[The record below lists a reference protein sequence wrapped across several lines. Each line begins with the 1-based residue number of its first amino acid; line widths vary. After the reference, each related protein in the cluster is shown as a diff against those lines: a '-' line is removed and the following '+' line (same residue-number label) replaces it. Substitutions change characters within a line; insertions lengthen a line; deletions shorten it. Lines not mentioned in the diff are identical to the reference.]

1 MWPAAS
7 SGDGYD
13 APASYVGVPGAWAVG
28 PATGSDLGGYRTHQ
42 AGVLSESAV
51 HPGQVVAAS
60 HMDDAHLQTDAIYEE
75 RMRRA
80 AFLQAKAITAAAQ
93 QSNPRGLPMS
103 GVVTEAFPGMDPSAP
118 AWRESTQPSSGMRL
132 LNPQW
137 EQVLRYGY
145 RGVRPDNNAVLSQD
159 WQARSRDHLLVAPL
173 TARDNLMSLVLRATS
188 SPAQT
193 YSPHMKPLG
202 RRVAEHME
210 SPYFAED
217 NVRDVEREY
226 VFSGAGQMA
235 RR

>member
-1 MWPAAS
+1 MWESAS
-7 SGDGYD
+7 TGDSEVRGQ
-13 APASYVGVPGAWAVG
+13 PWEGAWPVG
-28 PATGSDLGGYRTHQ
+28 SATGSDLGGYSSRQ
-42 AGVLSESAV
+42 SGLLSERAV
-51 HPGQVVAAS
+51 HPGEVVAAS

-80 AFLQAKAITAAAQ
+80 AFLQARAITAAAQ

-103 GVVTEAFPGMDPSAP
+103 GVVMDAFPGADPGA
-118 AWRESTQPSSGMRL
+118 ATWRDSTHPSTGMRL

-137 EQVLRYGY
+137 EHVLRYGY
-145 RGVRPDNNAVLSQD
+145 RGVRPDNNAVLAQD

-173 TARDNLMSLVLRATS
+173 TARDNLMSLVMRATS

-217 NVRDVEREY
+217 AVRDVERDY
-226 VFSGAGQMA
+226 VFAATPA

>member
-1 MWPAAS
+1 MWQSAS
-7 SGDGYD
+7 SGDDYD
-13 APASYVGVPGAWAVG
+13 DPSTYAGVTGAWPVG
-28 PATGSDLGGYRTHQ
+28 AATRESGDYGAYASRQ
-42 AGVLSESAV
+42 AGLLSARGV
-51 HPGQVVAAS
+51 QPGQVVSAA

-103 GVVTEAFPGMDPSAP
+103 GVVMEAFPAADPGAA
-118 AWRESTQPSSGMRL
+118 AWRDGSHPSTGARL

-137 EQVLRYGY
+137 EHVLRYGY
-145 RGVRPDNNAVLSQD
+145 RGVRPDNNAVLAQD
-159 WQARSRDHLLVAPL
+159 WQVRSRDHLLVAPL
-173 TARDNLMSLVLRATS
+173 TARDNLMSLVMRATS

-202 RRVAEHME
+202 RRVAEHLE

-217 NVRDVEREY
+217 AVRDVERDF
-226 VFSGAGQMA
+226 VFQAASA

>member
-1 MWPAAS
+1 MWEGEETNPHE
-7 SGDGYD
+7 
-13 APASYVGVPGAWAVG
+13 YVGVDGAWPVG
-28 PATGSDLGGYRTHQ
+28 SATEADAITGGYATRQVGLLARNTEH
-42 AGVLSESAV
+42 AV
-51 HPGQVVAAS
+51 HPGHVVSATN
-60 HMDDAHLQTDAIYEE
+60 MDDAHLQTDPIYEE

-80 AFLQAKAITAAAQ
+80 AFLQARAITEASQ

-103 GVVTEAFPGMDPSAP
+103 GVVMEAFPGASPE
-118 AWRESTQPSSGMRL
+118 AWRDTTSPSNGMRL

-145 RGVRPDNNAVLSQD
+145 RGVRPDNNAVLAQD

-173 TARDNLMSLVLRATS
+173 TARDNLMSLVMRATS

-202 RRVAEHME
+202 RRVAEQLQ
-210 SPYFAED
+210 SPYFAE
-217 NVRDVEREY
+217 NQVLEQEY
-226 VFSGAGQMA
+226 VYATTSA